1 MSDEAQSVGRDT
13 GSDRRVVAGGR
24 EGDGRGAR
32 GGEMQA
38 IPLRVD
44 KQGGPTA

>member
-13 GSDRRVVAGGR
+13 GSDRRVVAGG
-24 EGDGRGAR
+24 GDGRGAR
-32 GGEMQA
+32 GGEMQT

-44 KQGGPTA
+44 KQGGPTG